1 MHGGV
6 KRAGGNAVCMRV
18 ICTAAPPCRQCH
30 PTCTQSLQVGRLEVL
45 RIHTRNMKLDEDVDL
60 EVGGPGA
67 ACC

>member
-1 MHGGV
+1 
-6 KRAGGNAVCMRV
+6 MRV